1 MRKKININKNLYGL
15 IFCVIT
21 YLLVKLLINISFFT
35 TTAYPFFYRN
45 FYPLYTKIFGWL
57 SFSVGDF
64 MYLFLVLFLIQF
76 IYRIIKSIFKKPILW
91 SELNKFFWSVGV
103 FYFMFHFLWAFN
115 YYKKP
120 IVEKGTEEISIEE
133 LKSVADDLFNETKK
147 LSGFVPRNQA
157 NEFIF
162 DERGFNYF
170 IKDSLQPINGM
181 NLPYLKFPKVYKKNS
196 IYSVIMNYA
205 GVAGYYDPFTSESQI
220 IKGIPEISQPFTMAH
235 EQSHQMGYG
244 FESEANFI
252 GYLTCEQS
260 NNVSL
265 QYSANYKALK
275 YLLRAIYPSDSL
287 YVKDKL
293 EHYTAEMKA
302 DRATEKRH
310 YEKYESQADKVFTF
324 MNDQYL
330 KSNNQSEGIASY
342 GVFVDLLVNYKRR
355 NN

>member
-15 IFCVIT
+15 IFCAT
-21 YLLVKLLINISFFT
+21 AYLLVKLLINISFFT
-35 TTAYPFFYRN
+35 ATVYPSFYRN
-45 FYPLYTKIFGWL
+45 FYPIYTKVFGWL

-64 MYLFLVLFLIQF
+64 MYLFLGLFLVQF
-76 IYRIIKSIFKKPILW
+76 IYKFIKSIFKRPVLW
-91 SELNKFFWSVGV
+91 SELNKLFWCIGI
-103 FYFMFHFLWAFN
+103 FYFAFHFLWAFN

-120 IVEKGTEEISIEE
+120 IIELESNEISIEE
-133 LKSVADDLFNETKK
+133 LKATADDIFNQTKK

-170 IKDSLQPINGM
+170 IKDSLKTIEGM
-181 NLPYLKFPKVYKKNS
+181 NLPYLKFPKVRKKNS
-196 IYSVIMNYA
+196 IYSLIMNYA
-205 GVAGYYDPFTSESQI
+205 GVAGYYNPFTAEAQI
-220 IKGIPEISQPFTMAH
+220 VNKIPEISQPFTIAH

-260 NNVSL
+260 DNVSL
-265 QYSANYKALK
+265 KYSANYKALK
-275 YLLRAIYPSDSL
+275 YLLRAIYPSDSI

-293 EHYTAEMKA
+293 EHYTSGMRA
-302 DRATEKRH
+302 DREAEKRY
-310 YEKYESQADKVFTF
+310 YEKYESQADKVFSF

-330 KSNNQSEGIASY
+330 KSNNQSEGIGSY
-342 GVFVDLLVNYKRR
+342 GVFVDLLINYKRR